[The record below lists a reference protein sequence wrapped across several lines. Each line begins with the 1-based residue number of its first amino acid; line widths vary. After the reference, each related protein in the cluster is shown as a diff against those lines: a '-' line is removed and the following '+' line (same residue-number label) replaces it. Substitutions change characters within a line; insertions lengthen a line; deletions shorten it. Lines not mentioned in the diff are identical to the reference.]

1 MARKHSILGPVLFLG
16 GVAAAGYMVYRN
28 RELIR
33 AFVEE
38 LAYAPEEPEY
48 EGVVIDF
55 EPPVEAEAETEEE
68 TDIVIDHRI
77 AGAEAETAV
86 NPAAAEG

>member
-1 MARKHSILGPVLFLG
+1 MARKRKIIGTALVLG
-16 GVAAAGYMVYRN
+16 GVAAAGYLVYRN
-28 RELIR
+28 RDMIR

-38 LAYAPEEPEY
+38 LVYTPEEPEY

-55 EPPVEAEAETEEE
+55 EPPVDEEEE